1 MRPYLLSLSRTHSVC
16 STERMIYTFS
26 SFGFDQ
32 IFIFSLLHHVK
43 DLFNVKGTES
53 DRFSGAGILVLL
65 PLPPVTII
73 FQ

>member
-1 MRPYLLSLSRTHSVC
+1 
-16 STERMIYTFS
+16 MIYTFS

-43 DLFNVKGTES
+43 DLFYVKGTES